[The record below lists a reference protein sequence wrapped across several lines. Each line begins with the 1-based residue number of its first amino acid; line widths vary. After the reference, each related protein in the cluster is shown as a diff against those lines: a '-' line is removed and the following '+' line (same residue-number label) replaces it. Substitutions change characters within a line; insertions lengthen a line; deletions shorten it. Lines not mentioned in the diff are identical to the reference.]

1 MKLTNRLLTLGIL
14 VLALGA
20 CSSGDISKTDSGGVT
35 LSVTDFDGLPIS
47 LSASASGDFAQIG
60 SLTVSNVAVDP
71 TGTTSDLM
79 NVEIQSYEVTFTRA
93 DNGTRVPPKLVNY
106 IFGIAPVNGT
116 YQLDNGPFM
125 RAEQFN
131 TQPILDL
138 KNLGIDSE
146 TGSRIIR
153 LNVGLR
159 FFGHTLAGKS
169 VQSNTAFFTLEVTP

>member
-1 MKLTNRLLTLGIL
+1 MNRTQRLLTFGSL

-20 CSSGDISKTDSGGVT
+20 CSSGDLSKTDSGGVT

-47 LSASASGDFAQIG
+47 LSASGSGDLAQIG
-60 SLTVSNVAVDP
+60 SLTVNNVAVDP
-71 TGTTSDLM
+71 TGNTSNLM

-106 IFGIAPVNGT
+106 VFGIAPVGGNFVLT
-116 YQLDNGPFM
+116 DGPFM

-138 KNLGIDSE
+138 KNFGVESE
-146 TGSRIIR
+146 TGSRLIR

-159 FFGHTLAGKS
+159 FFGHTLAGNS